1 MAPASLSYNTSSFL
15 QTIGLVTDHNSY
27 SNKRRP
33 SSPSSFSSS
42 SSSSS
47 SSCYSPAM
55 ADGSRTLARQQYARL
70 LADSDHD
77 LENAMA
83 DNTSDDSIAM
93 TPTSSSRRRSRKSRQ
108 STKTEAAAARPGYL
122 PTARRFWADF
132 TLGFADGLTVPF
144 ALTAG
149 LSSLGRTDTVV
160 YAGMAEVS
168 AGCISMGI
176 GGYLSARQA
185 ASGGGDNESP
195 LKMDDEEAAPEMV
208 EIESGREKTTATTMT
223 PADLATA
230 AHRYLAP
237 LALPADLH
245 QQLLAHV
252 TTQPHAAEGLL
263 AAVNGDRKSEEDSE
277 NEYGYGYYE
286 PPAKETDDDVA
297 VWPIAS
303 GISVALGYLIGGLLP
318 LWPYFFVQNVGDG
331 LRYSFAVCVVALFL
345 FGFVKDF
352 VLDAPSSSSSSVLAP
367 SPSYR
372 RARVPWRRL
381 WKSTFE
387 GLQMVILGGIAAIA
401 AVLCVRLF
409 EGANSMESS

>member
-1 MAPASLSYNTSSFL
+1 MAPASLSYNASSFL
-15 QTIGLVTDHNSY
+15 QTIGLVDSINDDTNKD
-27 SNKRRP
+27 NKRRP
-33 SSPSSFSSS
+33 SSPSSFVSSS
-42 SSSSS
+42 SSSFT
-47 SSCYSPAM
+47 YAPAM
-55 ADGSRTLARQQYARL
+55 ADVSRTLSRQQYARL
-70 LADSDHD
+70 LADNEHD
-77 LENAMA
+77 LEHAMA
-83 DNTSDDSIAM
+83 DNASDDSIPM
-93 TPTSSSRRRSRKSRQ
+93 TPTSRRTKKSSAK
-108 STKTEAAAARPGYL
+108 KEAARPGYL

-185 ASGGGDNESP
+185 ASGGGDEP
-195 LKMDDEEAAPEMV
+195 EKVADEETPEMV
-208 EIESGREKTTATTMT
+208 ENGREKTT
-223 PADLATA
+223 DLATV

-237 LALPADLH
+237 LALPAELH
-245 QQLLAHV
+245 QQLMAHV
-252 TTQPHAAEGLL
+252 TTQPHVEESLL
-263 AAVNGDRKSEEDSE
+263 AAIDGQKDEEH

-286 PPAKETDDDVA
+286 QPSTKETDDDA

-303 GISVALGYLIGGLLP
+303 GVSVALGYLIGGLLP

-345 FGFVKDF
+345 FGFIKDF
-352 VLDAPSSSSSSVLAP
+352 VLDAPSSSSVSS
-367 SPSYR
+367 SSSSSYR
-372 RARVPWRRL
+372 RSRIPWRRL

-409 EGANSMESS
+409 EGANTKESS